1 MSNKVVSIA
10 GATGFVG
17 TAICNSIVKDY
28 TVRGLTR
35 SAYKMNHPDPSDPVQ
50 WIHCDAYALDS
61 VTKAL
66 AGTEI
71 LIYLI
76 HSMVPSSR
84 LTQASFQNLDLLIA
98 DNFAKAAKAVGVQQI
113 LYVGGLMPD
122 DNGETSEHLSSRFE
136 VEQVLQATDIPVTTL
151 RCGMIIGPGGSS
163 LTILLN
169 LVRRLPIMGLPSW
182 SNSQTQPI
190 AIQDVLRAVNLCL
203 ENPEVYSGSFDIGG
217 PDRLTYRNLIEITGE
232 EMGRKRWLFL
242 MPYISVVFSK
252 RWISTFSSSSMNLV
266 GPLIDS
272 LRHTMLVDSN
282 PLQTQLETNAISFR
296 ESVSTSM
303 DDRGFPL
310 KNPRQKLKRSDRN
323 TIREQRR
330 VRSVQRLPL
339 PPNKDARWTVEE
351 YVRWLPRSLRLIL
364 RCKVEGRRVRFF
376 LRFFSN
382 PLLELTMR
390 EGGTAHHTVL
400 DITDGLLANV
410 EESPEGR
417 FEFREV
423 FNGKFVIAAIHE
435 FCPRL
440 PWLIYNFSQALV
452 HLMVMRAFGRHL
464 ENLSNHEPN

>member
-1 MSNKVVSIA
+1 MSSKVVSIA

-17 TAICNSIVKDY
+17 TAIRKSLVENY

-35 SAYKMNHPDPSDPVQ
+35 SAYKMKHPDPSDPVQ

-66 AGTEI
+66 AGADV

-113 LYVGGLMPD
+113 IYVGGLMPED
-122 DNGETSEHLSSRFE
+122 DGETSDHLSSRFE
-136 VEQVLQATDIPVTTL
+136 VEQVLQATGIPVTTL

-163 LTILLN
+163 LKILLN
-169 LVRRLPIMGLPSW
+169 LVRRLPVMGLPSW
-182 SNSQTQPI
+182 SSSQTQPI
-190 AIQDVLRAVNLCL
+190 AIQDVLRAVKLCL
-203 ENPEVYSGSFDIGG
+203 ENPETYTGSFDIGG
-217 PDRLTYRNLIEITGE
+217 PDRLTYRDLIEITAE
-232 EMGRKRWLFL
+232 EMGRKRWMFL
-242 MPYISVVFSK
+242 MPFISVVFSK
-252 RWISTFSSSSMNLV
+252 RWVATFSSSSMDLV

-272 LRHTMLVDSN
+272 LRHTMLVDAN
-282 PLQTQLETNAISFR
+282 PLQTQLEGSAISFR
-296 ESVSTSM
+296 EAVAESM
-303 DDRGFPL
+303 DEQGFPL
-310 KNPRQKLKRSDRN
+310 RNPRQKLKKADRS

-339 PPNKDARWTVEE
+339 PLEKDARWTMEE
-351 YVRWLPRSLRLIL
+351 YVRWLPQFLWLIL
-364 RCKVEGRRVRFF
+364 RCRVEGRRVRFF
-376 LRFFSN
+376 LRFFST
-382 PLLELTMR
+382 PLLELTVR
-390 EGGTAHHTVL
+390 EGGTVHHTVL

-410 EESPEGR
+410 AESPEGR

-440 PWLIYNFSQALV
+440 PWFIYNFSQARV

-464 ENLSNHEPN
+464 QSLRN

>member
-1 MSNKVVSIA
+1 MK
-10 GATGFVG
+10 
-17 TAICNSIVKDY
+17 
-28 TVRGLTR
+28 
-35 SAYKMNHPDPSDPVQ
+35 HPDPSDPVH

-66 AGTEI
+66 SGTDI

-98 DNFAKAAKAVGVQQI
+98 DNFAKAAKVAGVQQI
-113 LYVGGLMPD
+113 IYVGGLMPD
-122 DNGETSEHLSSRFE
+122 AEEETSDHLSSRFE
-136 VEQVLQATDIPVTTL
+136 VEQVLQATGIPVTTL
-151 RCGMIIGPGGSS
+151 RCGMIVGPGGSS
-163 LTILLN
+163 LKILIN
-169 LVRRLPIMGLPSW
+169 LVRRLPVMGLPSW

-203 ENPEVYSGSFDIGG
+203 EEPEIYTGSFDIGG
-217 PDRLTYRNLIEITGE
+217 PEKLTYRDLIEITAE
-232 EMGRKRWLFL
+232 EMGRKRWMFL
-242 MPYISVVFSK
+242 MPFISVVFSK
-252 RWISTFSSSSMNLV
+252 RWVSTFSSSSMDLV

-282 PLQTQLETNAISFR
+282 PLQEQIEPNAIHFRTAVR
-296 ESVSTSM
+296 ESM
-303 DDRGFPL
+303 DERGFPL
-310 KNPRQKLKRSDRN
+310 QNPRQKLKRADRN

-339 PPNKDARWTVEE
+339 PSNTDARWTVEE
-351 YVRWLPRSLRLIL
+351 YVRWLPKFLWLIL
-364 RCKVEGRRVRFF
+364 RCKVEDRRVRFF
-376 LRFFSN
+376 LRFFST

-390 EGGTAHHTVL
+390 EDGTPHHAVL
-400 DITDGLLANV
+400 EITDGLLANV
-410 EESPEGR
+410 AESPEGR

-440 PWLIYNFSQALV
+440 PWLIYNFSQAIV

-464 ENLSNHEPN
+464 QSLSNQN